1 MLKLKY
7 QMKMNYK
14 KRILE
19 TFKCTMYST
28 VVHSSK
34 LFLVSSVDIQRL
46 ELTYVHLHGR

>member
-7 QMKMNYK
+7 QMKMTYK

-28 VVHSSK
+28 VMRSSK

>member
-14 KRILE
+14 RRILG

-34 LFLVSSVDIQRL
+34 LFLVSSVDIQ
-46 ELTYVHLHGR
+46 